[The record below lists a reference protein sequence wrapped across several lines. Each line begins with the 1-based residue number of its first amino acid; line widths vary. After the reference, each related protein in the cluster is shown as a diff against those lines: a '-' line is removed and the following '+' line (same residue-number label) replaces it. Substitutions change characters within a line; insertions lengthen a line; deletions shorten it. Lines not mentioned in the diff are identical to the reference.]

1 MSMIFFK
8 IGSTDLTANADIQNY
23 KVNKIDETEDWT
35 DGNFIVHRA
44 FKRTRVKGSFKLGF
58 KNSTDWANFQT
69 LLTSAINADG
79 YYSVTLYVNNTGTE
93 ETINVY
99 LELTNSDKWDLV
111 NSRFWRVV
119 TVNLIQR

>member
-23 KVNKIDETEDWT
+23 KVNRIDETEDWT
-35 DGNFIVHRA
+35 DGNFIVHRV

-58 KNSTDWANFQT
+58 KNSTDWTNFQA
-69 LLTSAINADG
+69 LLTSAISADG
-79 YYSVTLYVNNTGTE
+79 YYTVTLYVNNTGTE

-119 TVNLIQR
+119 SVNLVQR